1 MKSVIIALALTSA
14 SGCMDSAS
22 WHKKGNQE
30 KDCAWVADFLPVRCA
45 VKGLEGVLASDAC
58 ASDFGVRE
66 RSRGCRSGMLP
77 RFFFSETRF
86 VIRGKT
92 S

>member
-1 MKSVIIALALTSA
+1 
-14 SGCMDSAS
+14 MDSAS

-66 RSRGCRSGMLP
+66 RGDAVRECRP
-77 RFFFSETRF
+77 VFFFSETRS
-86 VIRGKT
+86 VIRDKT